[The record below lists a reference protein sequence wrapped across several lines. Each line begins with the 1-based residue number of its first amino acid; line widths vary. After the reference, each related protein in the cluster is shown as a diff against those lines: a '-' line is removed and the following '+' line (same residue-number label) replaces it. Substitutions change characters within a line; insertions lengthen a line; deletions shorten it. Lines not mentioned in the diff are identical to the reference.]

1 MSSRSLIP
9 IRSPAPPPG
18 AAPHIPRARL
28 TAGAGAGAGGGAGG
42 IDDISDA
49 SLLSS
54 MTKRLGALERLV
66 SAQSADIRQRDAVV
80 AQLRQRCERLE
91 SAGADETAIAQIEQL
106 QRENRRVKRQL
117 FEMENFLHDYGL
129 IWVGFRDG
137 DDAEAD
143 GESAT
148 AAPSGAASSSEAL
161 ADALWFDMARMKVS
175 IDDLNASIEN
185 AAKMNI
191 VNEHGVHRF
200 KREQFATEPLVFFKN
215 GIFFRNGPL
224 RPYSLADTRA
234 FCDDILDGYFPFELK
249 DAYPDG
255 LVFKIQDRTHE
266 ACASP
271 FARLDRL
278 ANGHVVG
285 GSGGGS
291 TSGSGSGSESAAES
305 AAPTDAALVAPPP
318 SSVSSAQLLQRLPA
332 QVVRNGQVLAIRTDA
347 GGAASGGVGSALGQ
361 GQGQGQGQESGGML
375 VVPTEA
381 LRRLQDDPSLA
392 AEIATLRVKFADAA
406 AAGAPAQAQRP
417 LLLKLHF
424 DDLVGTLRR
433 HIAESVQAAAGFKLE
448 LRTTFPNRVY
458 ADDEVTLR
466 AAGLTPNALLLVR
479 LAPHA

>member
-1 MSSRSLIP
+1 
-9 IRSPAPPPG
+9 
-18 AAPHIPRARL
+18 
-28 TAGAGAGAGGGAGG
+28 
-42 IDDISDA
+42 
-49 SLLSS
+49 
-54 MTKRLGALERLV
+54 
-66 SAQSADIRQRDAVV
+66 
-80 AQLRQRCERLE
+80 
-91 SAGADETAIAQIEQL
+91 
-106 QRENRRVKRQL
+106 
-117 FEMENFLHDYGL
+117 
-129 IWVGFRDG
+129 
-137 DDAEAD
+137 
-143 GESAT
+143 
-148 AAPSGAASSSEAL
+148 
-161 ADALWFDMARMKVS
+161 MARMKVS

-255 LVFKIQDRTHE
+255 LVFKMQDRTHE

-285 GSGGGS
+285 GGATDGTGSGVGGS
-291 TSGSGSGSESAAES
+291 GNG
-305 AAPTDAALVAPPP
+305 AAPADAAVVAPPP

-332 QVVRNGQVLAIRTDA
+332 QVVRNGQVLAIRTDVS
-347 GGAASGGVGSALGQ
+347 GAAAAAPGGLGAALGPGQ
-361 GQGQGQGQESGGML
+361 HGQGQGQGQESGGML

-392 AEIATLRVKFADAA
+392 AEIATLRVKFAD
-406 AAGAPAQAQRP
+406 QARRP

-433 HIAESVQAAAGFKLE
+433 HIAEAVRAQSGGSGTHTDPPALE

-479 LAPHA
+479 LAPPA